1 MTRRERHAN
10 GYCLAHHLLET
21 EDGRTLSVM
30 SIRYEDDYT
39 KRNGAWLFAERRLV
53 ITWTDSGPSQ
63 A

>member
-1 MTRRERHAN
+1 
-10 GYCLAHHLLET
+10 
-21 EDGRTLSVM
+21 M